1 MWTHCHE
8 KSFLKTLVCDCSSL
22 PYSPLQ
28 TQCDSVEN
36 ETMKTELYWIEGS
49 WPGKLAIVPRPRGG
63 DWLADEVQAWRQAG
77 LDVMV
82 SLLTQEE
89 NAELDLTQEAE
100 SSQTGGL
107 QFIEF
112 PIPDRS
118 VPVSH
123 RATLALLRELHQ
135 LLTEGKN
142 VGIHCRQGIGRSAV
156 IAACLLTFL
165 GIEPEVAFQRVSTAR
180 GCIVPET
187 AEQRD
192 WVIAFARE
200 LQDTSPISRP
210 A

>member
-1 MWTHCHE
+1 
-8 KSFLKTLVCDCSSL
+8 
-22 PYSPLQ
+22 
-28 TQCDSVEN
+28 
-36 ETMKTELYWIEGS
+36 MKTELYWIDGS

-63 DWLADEVQAWRQAG
+63 DWLADEVQVWQQAG
-77 LDVMV
+77 LNAIV

-100 SSQTGGL
+100 SSQTRSI

-118 VPVSH
+118 VPVSR
-123 RATLALLRELHQ
+123 RATLALLKELHQ
-135 LLTEGKN
+135 LLAEGKN

-156 IAACLLTFL
+156 IAACLLVFL
-165 GIEPEVAFQRVSTAR
+165 GIEPEAAFQRISVAR
-180 GCIVPET
+180 GCAIPET

-200 LQDTSPISRP
+200 LQNTSRVSRS